1 MFQRPFIAA
10 ALAAVLLALAPVAA
24 QANPENRNKDSEKRD
39 GHSRNESGEL
49 GHLPLVFGNDRFMRI
64 VQVVVLLQTVT
75 YVSTTAFGVDF
86 ESDDRIGM
94 PFLGGLFG
102 KTYDADSFTEE
113 NRVGSVFRDG
123 DDKLAVVLTG
133 DSALDGYK
141 IVVFNGKGHYE
152 IRERPKIVDISPTS
166 LVDLGAIPSMQ
177 QLIRG
182 QAAMETVQLLA
193 GLISGKAP
201 ETESKVPVL
210 GDLPLLGSLFV
221 GTAHKDDEK
230 NLMLMIRPSLVMG
243 DDS

>member
-24 QANPENRNKDSEKRD
+24 QATQEKKQSEDRD
-39 GHSRNESGEL
+39 GQSRHESGQL
-49 GHLPLVFGNDRFMRI
+49 NHLPLAFGNDRFMRV
-64 VQVVVLLQTVT
+64 VQVVMLLQQVT
-75 YVSTTAFGVDF
+75 YLATTALGVDF
-86 ESDDRIGM
+86 ESDDRIGV
-94 PFLGGLFG
+94 PGLGGLFG
-102 KTYDADSFTEE
+102 KTYDSDDFTEE

-141 IVVFNGKGHYE
+141 VVVFNGKGHYE
-152 IRERPKIVDISPTS
+152 IRSRPAIVDISPSS
-166 LVDLGAIPSMQ
+166 LLQLGAIPSME

-182 QAAMETVQLLA
+182 QAAKETVQLLA
-193 GLISGKAP
+193 GLIAGKAP
-201 ETESKVPVL
+201 QTESKLPVL
-210 GDLPLLGSLFV
+210 GDIPQLGSLFV
-221 GTAHKDDEK
+221 GTAHKDDDK